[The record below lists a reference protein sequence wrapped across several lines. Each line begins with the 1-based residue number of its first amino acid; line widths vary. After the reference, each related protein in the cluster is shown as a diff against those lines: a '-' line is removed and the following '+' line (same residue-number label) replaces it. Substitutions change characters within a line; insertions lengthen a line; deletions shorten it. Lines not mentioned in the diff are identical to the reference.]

1 MMQTTIRI
9 LLADDHAIVR
19 EGLMAILETQSDLE
33 VVGTAANG
41 RDAIALA
48 QQLEPDVILT
58 DIEMPIVDGLAVVAT
73 LQESHPHIRAL
84 ILTSFSDDRR
94 VFAAIKAGALGYLLK
109 DTPRQQ
115 LFKSLREVA
124 QGQASLHPAIAMK
137 VLREMNADS
146 AESDPA
152 TTLTDRELETLRYL
166 AQGLTNQE
174 ISDAMTVHVR
184 TVAKYVGSILA
195 KLHLANR
202 TQAALYALRT
212 GISELDA

>member
-1 MMQTTIRI
+1 MQETIRV
-9 LLADDHAIVR
+9 LLADDHAVVR
-19 EGLMAILETQSDLE
+19 EGLEAILETQPDIE
-33 VVGTAANG
+33 VIGTAKNG
-41 RDAIALA
+41 REAIALA
-48 QQLEPDVILT
+48 RELEPDVLLT
-58 DIEMPIVDGLAVVAT
+58 DIEMPFVDGVAVVAA
-73 LQESHPHIRAL
+73 LHESHPHIHTL

-115 LFKSLREVA
+115 LLKSLREVA

-137 VLREMNADS
+137 VLREMNAGS
-146 AESDPA
+146 AETDPA

-174 ISDAMTVHVR
+174 ISTAMTVHVR
-184 TVAKYVGSILA
+184 TIAKYVGSILT

-202 TQAALYALRT
+202 TQAALYALRN
-212 GISELDA
+212 GISELG